1 MTLREVQLS
10 VLQILKDIDAHC
22 QKYNIRYSLAFGTL
36 LGAIRHNG
44 FIPWDDDLDIYMPR
58 DDYDRFL
65 NTWNYE
71 FYYLVNSESDS
82 GYTNTFTKVKRKQ
95 DNRLETPFFVD
106 VFPLDKCP
114 KNKIIRKLL
123 QLEGIIM
130 VLMSRRNVPLNTGSA
145 IEKIIKFFLKLIPAS
160 VCLKVWRLMEK
171 GFSQY
176 KNVSTDFDFFSCS
189 VLHNV
194 YWFKPADFFDNLQ
207 YHKFEDTE
215 FPIIKDFD
223 RYLKKEYGDYM
234 LLPPVEKR
242 VSPHFDNLQ

>member
-1 MTLREVQLS
+1 
-10 VLQILKDIDAHC
+10 
-22 QKYNIRYSLAFGTL
+22 
-36 LGAIRHNG
+36 
-44 FIPWDDDLDIYMPR
+44 
-58 DDYDRFL
+58 
-65 NTWNYE
+65 
-71 FYYLVNSESDS
+71 
-82 GYTNTFTKVKRKQ
+82 
-95 DNRLETPFFVD
+95 
-106 VFPLDKCP
+106 
-114 KNKIIRKLL
+114 
-123 QLEGIIM
+123 
-130 VLMSRRNVPLNTGSA
+130 
-145 IEKIIKFFLKLIPAS
+145 
-160 VCLKVWRLMEK
+160 MEK

>member
-1 MTLREVQLS
+1 
-10 VLQILKDIDAHC
+10 
-22 QKYNIRYSLAFGTL
+22 
-36 LGAIRHNG
+36 
-44 FIPWDDDLDIYMPR
+44 
-58 DDYDRFL
+58 
-65 NTWNYE
+65 
-71 FYYLVNSESDS
+71 
-82 GYTNTFTKVKRKQ
+82 
-95 DNRLETPFFVD
+95 
-106 VFPLDKCP
+106 
-114 KNKIIRKLL
+114 
-123 QLEGIIM
+123 M